1 MKYCSLSVG
10 DMGLLQEIVK
20 FVNSPNEKNEQLVLV
35 SGSIKDIRELC
46 LQIEEWKKECI
57 GG

>member
-46 LQIEEWKKECI
+46 LQIEEWKKECK
-57 GG
+57 